1 MSFGVVPLDTSA
13 WKPEMAPHA
22 MVMKTNG
29 NSLPLKSGP
38 VPSTNCVSAG
48 IFSVGCMM
56 MIAMASRPT
65 HAQLQERGQVVARR
79 QQQPHRQDRRQPKP

>member
-29 NSLPLKSGP
+29 NTLPVKSGP
-38 VPSTNCVSAG
+38 VPSTNCVIAG
-48 IFSVGCMM
+48 IFKVGCMIT
-56 MIAMASRPT
+56 IAMASSRTTPS
-65 HAQLQERGQVVARR
+65 LRNV
-79 QQQPHRQDRRQPKP
+79 DR